1 MHLQATK
8 PCSKLTEIINMI
20 NMTISSSPMTYTYVL
35 IIFSKTLSVLNW
47 NLVLCQQIHSGP

>member
-47 NLVLCQQIHSGP
+47 NLVLCQQIRSGP